1 MGNYFLNILTFTKM
15 RPFALAMTV
24 AATSAMSSEFI
35 RGCETGIFIMS
46 EDQMSEYACSEV
58 EISREVHGYID
69 MITPMKMMFQN
80 MNKGQSNPMIDFVD
94 KSTHQIGMLYSLFSD
109 EYDGGDFCQGL
120 IFSHEAGQLML
131 NVGKS
136 MFSGFMNK
144 GGSNPMGAFDTPNS
158 AMIQDLL
165 QG

>member
-80 MNKGQSNPMIDFVD
+80 MNKGQSNPMIDFVE
-94 KSTHQIGMLYSLFSD
+94 KSTQQIGILYSLFSD

-120 IFSHEAGQLML
+120 IFSHEAGQLL
-131 NVGKS
+131 LTVGRT
-136 MFSGFMNK
+136 MFSGMFDADK
-144 GGSNPMGAFDTPNS
+144 GGQAGGSANPMLA
-158 AMIQDLL
+158 DLL
-165 QG
+165 Q